1 VPIFG
6 NSRFNLN
13 FQKTLVEIIIFS
25 MLSQLS
31 GGTMLLLG
39 FVLLIYPGDKI
50 MIVYVIRDV
59 NGLTS
64 GLRLKNPHAHH

>member
-1 VPIFG
+1 
-6 NSRFNLN
+6 
-13 FQKTLVEIIIFS
+13 